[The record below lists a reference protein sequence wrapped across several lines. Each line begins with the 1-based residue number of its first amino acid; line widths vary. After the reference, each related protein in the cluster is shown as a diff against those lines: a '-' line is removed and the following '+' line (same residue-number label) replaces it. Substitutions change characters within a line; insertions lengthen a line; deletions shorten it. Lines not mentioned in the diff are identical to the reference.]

1 MTLMREKALEIYLIK
16 RVRARGG
23 LCLKFVSPGHAG
35 VPDRLV
41 ILPNRPVHFVEVK
54 APGKKPRPLQMRM
67 LNELHDRGCQA
78 TWVDS
83 KEGINELFP

>member
-1 MTLMREKALEIYLIK
+1 MALMLEKSLELYLIK

-35 VPDRLV
+35 MPDRLV
-41 ILPNRPVHFVEVK
+41 VLPNDQIYFVEVK
-54 APGKKPRPLQMRM
+54 APGKRPRPLQLRT
-67 LNELHDRGCQA
+67 LDELRARGCQA

-83 KEGINELFP
+83 KECIDALFP